1 MPLPYQTVL
10 RLPANVNAVAI
21 AEQEAE
27 RWLLSKA
34 SPEYREL
41 VRSGEVFTAG
51 VHAIGKDK
59 TLTVVRAD
67 RDEDGSRRVRMRLVE
82 KNPHGE
88 WEASITAVD
97 YPVGNRRRDALIIG
111 AAKLGDPHG
120 DWEADPPRLVKDFL
134 ARETVYDGEARVT
147 GEPQISGVEEI
158 EGVLAAIT
166 DRARSVS
173 VIVAASLGSE
183 YDSEFRGRLSRL
195 TAKVVGVAAVY
206 FITSDAVS
214 SLNEH
219 LGTSHSIEPGRIR
232 TFLPLVDLHDQ
243 ADARRHRVLGPA
255 TFANAIRG
263 NGVASYLQSAFA
275 LETRTALLARPLPSD
290 IRRGIEALDAE
301 SNRISHESR
310 IGERVRV
317 RLSSSPLQQKQAS
330 GVPHT
335 PPRLEPDAATDDD
348 ALSTPVVASALPRGL
363 REILDKLATLSSRWL
378 KRDKTAPVTPS
389 AVDDLEEYL
398 AVKTATAE
406 EWFETA
412 SALEV
417 ELSTSTINTEMLRA
431 ERDDLDLE
439 LSVVEEESARLRRQ
453 IAHLRTKLV
462 DAQLYDEAY
471 GAPSAEP
478 EWDVPQSLVELATV
492 LRSDSEQRH
501 PAFEVVEFCGDI
513 RLVEDVQKR
522 DPVGRYAGAF
532 WEFIRT
538 LHDYA
543 RLKSAG
549 DFAGSVHQYLASD
562 VTGYKC
568 SPQRHAGT
576 ESESVLSN
584 ATWRAQRVLPV
595 PTTAHPAGRVL
606 MPAHFKATHADT
618 VAPRMHYWDD
628 IRPGEGG
635 KIYIGY
641 IGRHLDNTKTKSS

>member
-10 RLPANVNAVAI
+10 RLPANANAVAI

-34 SPEYREL
+34 SPGHREL
-41 VRSGEVFTAG
+41 VRSGRVFETG
-51 VHAIGKDK
+51 VHRIGRDK

-67 RDEDGSRRVRMRLVE
+67 RAEDGSRRLRLRLVE

-97 YPVGNRRRDALIIG
+97 YPVGNRRRDALIIT
-111 AAKLGDPHG
+111 AAKLGDPQG

-134 ARETVYDGEARVT
+134 AREDVYDGDARVT
-147 GEPQISGVEEI
+147 AEPQISGVDEVDD
-158 EGVLAAIT
+158 VLAAIT

-173 VIVAASLGSE
+173 VIVASSLGSE
-183 YDSEFRGRLSRL
+183 YDAEFRGRLSRL
-195 TAKVVGVAAVY
+195 TANVVGVAAVY
-206 FITSDAVS
+206 FVSSDAVQK
-214 SLNEH
+214 LNAK
-219 LGTSHSIEPGRIR
+219 LGKAHSVEAGRIR
-232 TFLPLVDLHDQ
+232 TFLPLVDLLDE

-263 NGVASYLQSAFA
+263 TGVASYLQSAFA

-290 IRRGIEALDAE
+290 IRRGIEALDTE
-301 SNRISHESR
+301 SNRISHENR

-317 RLSSSPLQQKQAS
+317 RLA
-330 GVPHT
+330 T
-335 PPRLEPDAATDDD
+335 PTRTTLELDREAPRLHATD
-348 ALSTPVVASALPRGL
+348 ATVTTSPPVPEGQVVAAETR
-363 REILDKLATLSSRWL
+363 RVRDILHKLANLSSRWL
-378 KRDKTAPVTPS
+378 KTDRAMPVTPS
-389 AVDDLEEYL
+389 AVDELEQYL
-398 AVKTATAE
+398 AVKTATAD
-406 EWFETA
+406 EWFEAA
-412 SALEV
+412 SGLET
-417 ELSTSTINTEMLRA
+417 ELSNSIVVAENLRS

-453 IAHLRTKLV
+453 ISHLQTKLV
-462 DAQLYDEAY
+462 DAHLYDDAY
-471 GAPSAEP
+471 GTPLVEP

-492 LRSDSEQRH
+492 LQRDSEQRH
-501 PAFEVVEFCGDI
+501 AAYDLVEFCGDI

-532 WEFIRT
+532 WEFVRT

-543 RLKSAG
+543 RLKVAG
-549 DFAGSVHQYLASD
+549 EFAGSVHQYLTSD
-562 VTGYKC
+562 VAGYKC

-576 ESESVLSN
+576 ESESVLTN
-584 ATWRAQRVLPV
+584 ATWRAQRMLPV
-595 PTTAHPAGRVL
+595 PTNAYSDGQIL

-618 VAPRMHYWDD
+618 VAPRMHYWDGID
-628 IRPGEGG
+628 AEGKG

>member
-10 RLPANVNAVAI
+10 RLPANANAVAI

-41 VRSGEVFTAG
+41 VRSGEVFKAG
-51 VHAIGKDK
+51 VHTIGKDK

-67 RDEDGSRRVRMRLVE
+67 RDEDGSQRVRMRLVE

-97 YPVGNRRRDALIIG
+97 YPVGNRRRDALIIA

-120 DWEADPPRLVKDFL
+120 NWEADPPRLVKDFL
-134 ARETVYDGEARVT
+134 ARESVYDGEARVT
-147 GEPQISGVEEI
+147 AEPQISGIEEI
-158 EGVLAAIT
+158 QEVLAAIT

-183 YDSEFRGRLSRL
+183 YDNEFRGRLSRL

-206 FITSDAVS
+206 FITSEAVS

-219 LGTSHSIEPGRIR
+219 LGKSHSVEAGRIR
-232 TFLPLVDLHDQ
+232 TFLPLVDLQDQ

-290 IRRGIEALDAE
+290 IRRGIDALDAE

-317 RLSSSPLQQKQAS
+317 RLSSSPLQQEQAS
-330 GVPHT
+330 GELQT
-335 PPRLEPDAATDDD
+335 PPLLEADVSTVDD
-348 ALSTPVVASALPRGL
+348 ALTSVVASALPRGL
-363 REILDKLATLSSRWL
+363 KEILDKLATLSNRWL
-378 KRDKTAPVTPS
+378 NRDRTAPLTSS

-462 DAQLYDEAY
+462 DAQLFDEAY

-492 LRSDSEQRH
+492 LHRDSEQTH

-532 WEFIRT
+532 WEFIHT

-543 RLKSAG
+543 RLKAAG

-576 ESESVLSN
+576 ESESELAN

-595 PTTAHPAGRVL
+595 PTTAHSDGRVL
-606 MPAHFKATHADT
+606 MLAHFKATHADT